1 MARVSRPSFLKRQ
14 KEHKRLEKAARKR
27 EERQARKAQRGDGIA
42 PLTEG
47 ASPETPE
54 STEEST
60 EESA

>member
-1 MARVSRPSFLKRQ
+1 LKRQ

-27 EERQARKAQRGDGIA
+27 EERQARKAQKGDGIA

-47 ASPETPE
+47 APPKTPE